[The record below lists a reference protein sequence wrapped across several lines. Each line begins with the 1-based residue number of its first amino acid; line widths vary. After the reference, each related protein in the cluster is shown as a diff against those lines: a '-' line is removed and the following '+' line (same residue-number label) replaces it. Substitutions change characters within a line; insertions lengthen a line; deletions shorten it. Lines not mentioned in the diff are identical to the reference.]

1 MVIKANILNEHHFSL
16 QVYKIKIR
24 FRKDVPNFAKNLNML
39 CIDNVS
45 LEPYFN
51 QAVEEYFLKNF
62 DENIFMLWRNNNA
75 IIVGKHQN
83 TLAEI
88 NVDYVKEKGIK
99 VVRRLTGGGAVY
111 HDLGNINYTF
121 IMGYGEEGARVD
133 FKKYNQPIIDV
144 LDSLGVKAHFSG
156 RNDILIDDQKFSGN
170 AEHIYHQKQRVLH
183 HGTLLYASEIKD
195 ISDALNVNPLKFE
208 GKARKSVRS
217 RVTNISS
224 HLKEDIGVDNFS
236 QKVMD
241 HIVEMYPDAKPYA
254 LTEADKNAIQKLAD
268 EKYSTWEWNYGYS
281 PKYGLKK
288 GVKTSGGHIE
298 VHMNVDKGYITDIE
312 FFGDY
317 FVNRDPDTVVKALIG
332 KEHREDVILQT
343 LLEVKSSE
351 YFSNISEEE
360 LLLAFF

>member
-1 MVIKANILNEHHFSL
+1 ML
-16 QVYKIKIR
+16 
-24 FRKDVPNFAKNLNML
+24 ML
-39 CIDNVS
+39 CIDSPS

-51 QAVEEYFLKNF
+51 QAAEEYFLKNF

-88 NVDYVKEKGIK
+88 NVDHVKEKGIK
-99 VVRRLTGGGAVY
+99 VVRRLTGGGAVF

-121 IMGYGEEGARVD
+121 IMGYGDEGAQVD

-144 LDSLGVKAHFSG
+144 LASLGVKAEFSG
-156 RNDILIDDQKFSGN
+156 RNDILIDGQKFSGN

-217 RVTNISS
+217 RVTNISI
-224 HLKEDIGVDNFS
+224 HLKEDTGVDQFR
-236 QKVMD
+236 QKVMN
-241 HIVEMYPDAKPYA
+241 HITEMYPDAVAYK
-254 LTEADKNAIQKLAD
+254 LTEEDRKAIQKLAD
-268 EKYSTWEWNYGYS
+268 EKYSQWHWNYGYS

-288 GVKTSGGHIE
+288 GVKTEGGHVE
-298 VHMNVDKGYITDIE
+298 VHLDVDKGVITALDIFGDFFVNHDIE
-312 FFGDY
+312 
-317 FVNRDPDTVVKALIG
+317 PVKVALIG
-332 KEHREDVILQT
+332 VEHREEAVLDKLREIQ
-343 LLEVKSSE
+343 SSR
-351 YFSNISEEE
+351 YFNKITEDE
-360 LLLAFF
+360 LTQAFF

>member
-1 MVIKANILNEHHFSL
+1 MA
-16 QVYKIKIR
+16 
-24 FRKDVPNFAKNLNML
+24 ML
-39 CIDNVS
+39 CIDSPS

-62 DENIFMLWRNNNA
+62 DDNIFMLWRNNNA

-88 NVDYVKEKGIK
+88 NVDHVKERGIK
-99 VVRRLTGGGAVY
+99 VVRRLTGGGAVF

-121 IMGYGEEGARVD
+121 IMSYGDEGAKVD

-144 LDSLGVKAHFSG
+144 LAGLGVKAHFSG

-170 AEHIYHQKQRVLH
+170 AEHIFHQKQRVLH
-183 HGTLLYASEIKD
+183 HGTLLYASEIQD

-224 HLKEDIGVDNFS
+224 HLKEDIGVDQFR
-236 QKVMD
+236 QKVMN
-241 HIVEMYPDAKPYA
+241 HITEMYPDAVPYQF
-254 LTEADKNAIQKLAD
+254 TEEDKKAIQKLAD

-288 GVKTSGGHIE
+288 GVKTDGGHVE
-298 VHMNVDKGYITDIE
+298 VHLNVDKGVITELEI
-312 FFGDY
+312 FGDF
-317 FVNRDPDTVVKALIG
+317 FVNRDLDEVKQALVG
-332 KEHREDVILQT
+332 VEHREEAVLNRLKKIR
-343 LLEVKSSE
+343 SSE
-351 YFSNISEEE
+351 YFNNISEEE
-360 LLLAFF
+360 LVEAFF